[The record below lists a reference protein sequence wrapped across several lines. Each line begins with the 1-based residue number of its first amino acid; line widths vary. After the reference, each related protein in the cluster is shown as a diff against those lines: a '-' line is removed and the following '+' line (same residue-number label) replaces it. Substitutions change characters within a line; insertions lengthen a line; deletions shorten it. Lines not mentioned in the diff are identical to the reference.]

1 MNNTQNKFIS
11 QDNKRILWEI
21 MIENNL
27 FNGIPDKYSTN
38 VKGDFE
44 NILQQMSGNIP
55 PNSTILEINKNVIRQ
70 MIEEIK
76 KYSSLAHQGQQQQ
89 LRQQQ
94 QGIPITSAD
103 AQTRKQAQFQIGLQ
117 TKQEEFNRLIQPVKP
132 VTIDFTDK
140 IDDEPIGSD
149 MEIRLAQTI
158 AWREEQLSQVLDK
171 QDSSKAS
178 EWINNGKKVI
188 NSVSNSVSN
197 TIQHIKIGGETK
209 LDDNNIINVKK
220 VSFND
225 VIGTNAIGTNVIGT
239 NVIGTNVIGTNA
251 IGNDS
256 ENITFNFMDKLKK
269 TTKNQQVEVNVI
281 NPQVEVK
288 NQPVN
293 VNNPQVNVNNQQVN
307 VNNQQVDKELSLIK
321 QDIALLLE
329 QNKIIL
335 EKQDKIIDIL
345 TRIDFQF

>member
-76 KYSSLAHQGQQQQ
+76 KYSSLSQQGQK
-89 LRQQQ
+89 QQQ
-94 QGIPITSAD
+94 QGMPITSAD

-188 NSVSNSVSN
+188 NSVSN
-197 TIQHIKIGGETK
+197 TTQHIKIGGETK

-225 VIGTNAIGTNVIGT
+225 AIGTNA
-239 NVIGTNVIGTNA
+239 IGTNA

-269 TTKNQQVEVNVI
+269 TTS
-281 NPQVEVK
+281 NPHVEVK
-288 NQPVN
+288 NQPVEVKTQPVEVKTPLVEVKN
-293 VNNPQVNVNNQQVN
+293 QPVEVNNPL
-307 VNNQQVDKELSLIK
+307 VDKELSLIK

>member
-76 KYSSLAHQGQQQQ
+76 KYSSLAQQGHK
-89 LRQQQ
+89 QQ
-94 QGIPITSAD
+94 QGMPITSAD

-197 TIQHIKIGGETK
+197 TTQHIKIGGETK

-225 VIGTNAIGTNVIGT
+225 VIGTNAIGTNA
-239 NVIGTNVIGTNA
+239 IGTNA
-251 IGNDS
+251 IGTNAIGKDS

-269 TTKNQQVEVNVI
+269 TTKNQPVEVN

-293 VNNPQVNVNNQQVN
+293 VNNPQVEVN
-307 VNNQQVDKELSLIK
+307 VNNPQVDKELYLIK